1 MNDNLKQ
8 DTNTML
14 AEIEPYF
21 EQIQEYLHYDEEQRL
36 LICVI
41 GSNARAN
48 SQVVSLLEQK
58 LEWPEKLA
66 KSKDSFIKQCDLIG
80 SSQAN
85 LAIIQSQLLKTC
97 SAIIWVNASSSPVFS
112 DIELIALEHL
122 RQTQKEDYILDRLVI
137 LCPNL
142 MVNSNDASIL
152 NLELILKKENIL
164 SKSKSVRLLDLNLDA
179 DDTAV
184 LQKLRELQDIIF
196 AANGQADLCK
206 TRLRITM
213 AHAEKYISNTLNSYH
228 RKIIEKIILYSPQ
241 YTEACLQ
248 LNLLDERIEQ
258 LREITTSL
266 DNYDYDYLLGDLV
279 LVNPQE
285 EEEEEEELERCYTQ
299 FDKQEKIIDDLYKR
313 LYRIFPSYPNLQKL
327 PKELTPLKPHF
338 AKWSKPL
345 IKIMKLKRKTN
356 QLFDDYFKSTLNS

>member
-41 GSNARAN
+41 GSNAQAN

-66 KSKDSFIKQCDLIG
+66 QRKDSFIKQCDLIG

-85 LAIIQSQLLKTC
+85 LEIIQSQLLKTC

-142 MVNSNDASIL
+142 IANSNDESIL

-164 SKSKSVRLLDLNLDA
+164 SKSKSVKLLDLNLDA

-184 LQKLRELQDIIF
+184 LQKLRELQDIIL

-285 EEEEEEELERCYTQ
+285 EEEEELERCYTQ

>member
-184 LQKLRELQDIIF
+184 LQKLRELQDIIL

-248 LNLLDERIEQ
+248 LNLLEERIEQ
-258 LREITTSL
+258 LREITTSIN
-266 DNYDYDYLLGDLV
+266 NYDYDYLLGDLV

-285 EEEEEEELERCYTQ
+285 EEEEELERCYTQ
-299 FDKQEKIIDDLYKR
+299 FDKQEKIIDALYKR

>member
-1 MNDNLKQ
+1 MNDTLKQ

-14 AEIEPYF
+14 SEIEPYF

-41 GSNARAN
+41 GSNAQAN

-66 KSKDSFIKQCDLIG
+66 QSKDSFIKQCDLIDN
-80 SSQAN
+80 SQAN
-85 LAIIQSQLLKTC
+85 LKIIQSQLLKTC
-97 SAIIWVNASSSPVFS
+97 SAILWVNASSFPVFS

-122 RQTQKEDYILDRLVI
+122 RQTLKEDYILDRLVI

-142 MVNSNDASIL
+142 MANSNDEPIS
-152 NLELILKKENIL
+152 NLEHILKKENIL
-164 SKSKSVRLLDLNLDA
+164 SKSKSVKLLDLNLDA

-184 LQKLRELQDIIF
+184 LQKLRELQATIL

-213 AHAEKYISNTLNSYH
+213 AHTENYISNTLNSYH
-228 RKIIEKIILYSPQ
+228 KKIIGRIILYSPQ
-241 YTEACLQ
+241 YTEACLRINV
-248 LNLLDERIEQ
+248 LEERIEQ
-258 LREITTSL
+258 LREITTNII
-266 DNYDYDYLLGDLV
+266 NYDYDYLLGDLV

-285 EEEEEEELERCYTQ
+285 EEEEELERCYKQ
-299 FDKQEKIIDDLYKR
+299 LDKQEKIIDDLYKR

-327 PKELTPLKPHF
+327 PKDIAELKPHF

-345 IKIMKLKRKTN
+345 IRIMKLKRKAN
-356 QLFDDYFKSTLNS
+356 KLFDDYFQSTLNS

>member
-41 GSNARAN
+41 GSNAQAN

-184 LQKLRELQDIIF
+184 LQKLRELQDIIL

-248 LNLLDERIEQ
+248 LNLLEERIEQ

-345 IKIMKLKRKTN
+345 IRIMKLKRKTN
-356 QLFDDYFKSTLNS
+356 QLFDDYFKSTLKS

>member
-14 AEIEPYF
+14 SEIEPYF

-184 LQKLRELQDIIF
+184 LQKLRELQDIIL

>member
-1 MNDNLKQ
+1 MNDTLKQ

-14 AEIEPYF
+14 SEIELYF

-41 GSNARAN
+41 GSNAQAN

-58 LEWPEKLA
+58 LEWPEKLV
-66 KSKDSFIKQCDLIG
+66 KNKDSFIQQCDLIG

-85 LAIIQSQLLKTC
+85 LKIIQSKLLKTC

-112 DIELIALEHL
+112 DIDLIALEHL
-122 RQTQKEDYILDRLVI
+122 RQTLKEDYILDRLVI
-137 LCPNL
+137 LCSHL
-142 MVNSNDASIL
+142 IANSNDESIL
-152 NLELILKKENIL
+152 NLELILKKENIF
-164 SKSKSVRLLDLNLDA
+164 SKSKSVKLLDLNLDA

-184 LQKLRELQDIIF
+184 LQKLRELQDIIL
-196 AANGQADLCK
+196 AANEQADLCK

-213 AHAEKYISNTLNSYH
+213 SHAENYISTTLNSYH
-228 RKIIEKIILYSPQ
+228 RKIIDSIIVYSPQ

-248 LNLLDERIEQ
+248 LNLLEERIEQ
-258 LREITTSL
+258 LHEIANSHKY
-266 DNYDYDYLLGDLV
+266 YDYDYLTGDLFIV
-279 LVNPQE
+279 YNAE
-285 EEEEEEELERCYTQ
+285 DEDEEELNRCERQ
-299 FDKQEKIIDDLYKR
+299 ADKQQKIIDALYKR

-345 IKIMKLKRKTN
+345 IRIMKLKRKTN
-356 QLFDDYFKSTLNS
+356 QLFDDYFKATLKS

>member
-41 GSNARAN
+41 GSNAQAN

-66 KSKDSFIKQCDLIG
+66 QRKDSFIKQCDLIG

-184 LQKLRELQDIIF
+184 LQKLRELQDIIL